1 MSVIL
6 LKLAPYLIAGA
17 ALLGVGGWIG
27 WSINPWQGRYTSLQA
42 ADAIER
48 AHGEEAVRQALSA
61 QLAQA
66 QEVTHNNQAA
76 MVTLA
81 NQNAQTAA
89 DRDATVARVHRLEQL
104 LSATA
109 TRSAPSSRVPQA
121 GGGSDPPA
129 SGTSGGLTDVE
140 RLLVNAKEECEHTA
154 NDYDALVTQIA
165 PQVKP

>member
-66 QEVTHNNQAA
+66 QEVTRNNQNA
-76 MVTLA
+76 MVVLA
-81 NQNAQTAA
+81 NENAQTAA

-104 LSATA
+104 LNAESAA
-109 TRSAPSSRVPQA
+109 RAAQSRSVPQA
-121 GGGSDPPA
+121 GDRPPTAGAPGDPSVGQA
-129 SGTSGGLTDVE
+129 GE
-140 RLLVNAKEECEHTA
+140 LLIAARDECRRNAA
-154 NDYDALVTQIA
+154 RYQALIA
-165 PQVKP
+165 EITPQL